1 MKFYSRIEKRAVVHQ
16 ERDGKSYVI
25 PAQVFKT
32 LDPLTRIA
40 LTEMYSAIEVLVVRL
55 DC

>member
-1 MKFYSRIEKRAVVHQ
+1 VYSRIDKRADVHHD
-16 ERDGKSYVI
+16 RMVKSYVI